1 MRSRFLFA
9 AFVSLLIAGLG
20 WGISA
25 RGDGSGASAASRPSP
40 AQVEQYTGRSAFM
53 RKLFDQDTQL
63 NRWTAPDLPGIS
75 ADRVGPVA
83 AAIRKDYKL
92 TGETRPP
99 VVAARLAPDA
109 PAVQLDLGHL
119 EIGCYVI
126 RVIALVKSEDI
137 EQHRK
142 PLYLDFRVN
151 DRPGGAASYYRHRIP
166 YWDDFFCVTE
176 FYFNAD
182 ESRAYRG
189 TLAVGPGSMVDLHV
203 HAIEFHDVLRGLDGR
218 AHKTRPG
225 LFTDEE
231 RAVLRQQV
239 KPEEVRAKVKGQV
252 LALDSYLADP
262 ASPELDAGGRRQ
274 RDEVLWNAFPPINS
288 QFLGW
293 FPLAFQ
299 QKEVYSPPSLN
310 MAEVEAQHGRWE
322 LEGSWKNW
330 FGPLVIVNN
339 KLGLRYTRED
349 LENHRPLPDPY
360 PYKDDGGAVYLPRK
374 EGMEH
379 AEHFSPLGLP
389 LRYRWTA
396 MANPVAITD
405 GDDAEHRL
413 PYLYHVLGDRRAAR
427 DAALLLCKWAYIFP
441 TFTQAQVLD
450 GSLIAPATPYNY
462 DPRLVRRFANG
473 EINGIQQGLAVSYDF
488 LFDFIQ
494 GNQELAHAVSRFIP
508 WVKTEGDVRRL
519 IETRVLQFGAKQV
532 MRFHVRSDKETPGLL
547 MRLAAVQQ
555 DPDLTRPWMEYLW
568 KETWVYPHA
577 RAGLPDYLS
586 TTTQRDGS
594 TDIGSIFYTGAG
606 SPFLPLSLMTRRYV
620 RNGGDPKYDLTDLDR
635 YRKIRDACTLP
646 LAASVAGYP
655 LSIGDVGGPAKPRIF
670 SGLAGFELNFRAGAH
685 LASDAA
691 LAWITREYFG
701 RAGESDAQWADLVAA
716 AARQPTNPFLG
727 QPSRVLA
734 NWAGI
739 LETGQEAQDFR
750 FVRAAILRVGTGH
763 GHQHSDTLDLQVI
776 AHGVRAAN
784 DVGWRPGYSAP
795 HPTFSQLH
803 NLVEVDETNWQGHAW
818 VPILASTP
826 GIQYMMGVAS
836 PPASVKTVRSRT
848 REVALVDVDEGTPGT
863 QPPAPLPYTDQTRF
877 DPQAITPNSYVFD
890 VERIAGGSMH
900 TYCFHGTI
908 SDEFH
913 VNAAAMGEPQA
924 GAEAD
929 YLRRFL
935 QGGDCPRQAGT
946 APESLEAT
954 WRLRRSEQTVNTLD
968 RDGKPVAI
976 KIAAGEAAMLGPAY
990 DPASRP
996 KFTRLHLPG
1005 QAGARVLTAW
1015 LMPTDHNPERAT
1027 WPFLFVQKRGE
1038 DLQTVWPAIIE
1049 PYAGEPFITGV
1060 RRLPMADNED
1070 DAMQAVAVEVTTRNG
1085 RVDLCFSDGRLKPR
1099 SVAAFEIAGRYA
1111 YVSRDDQGLRLAQL
1125 VEGTRLATP
1134 WGTLLV
1140 DKPAHAGT
1148 IVRVDYF
1155 KRSVWLDGEWSNV
1168 ELVGQQV
1175 ELGNPKHRTSFTVVA
1190 AEREGELTRLTLDK
1204 ALDLSFAH
1212 VVSASPQTGKVVVN
1226 IGPVG
1231 LDNGMNEG
1239 LTCTTDD
1246 LARSW
1251 RCRVLGGES
1260 GNFAYQLEGAFSE
1273 SDFPVG
1279 SVLRLWELGVGD
1291 EARLASHATVR
1302 RTSGQ
1307 GWEITSNC
1315 KAQFVP
1321 AK

>member
-1 MRSRFLFA
+1 MRSR
-9 AFVSLLIAGLG
+9 LLDAVCLAMTVAVVL
-20 WGISA
+20 WTVDRA
-25 RGDGSGASAASRPSP
+25 RGQGPAAAPP
-40 AQVEQYTGRSAFM
+40 TAEVEQYTGYSRFI
-53 RKLFDQDTQL
+53 RKLFDHETQL
-63 NRWTAPDLPGIS
+63 KRWTAPELPGIP
-75 ADRVGPVA
+75 ADRVAPIA
-83 AAIRKDYKL
+83 AAIRKNYLL

-99 VVAARLAPDA
+99 VSAARLDPDA
-109 PAVQLDLGHL
+109 PAMTLDLGDL
-119 EIGCYVI
+119 PIGCYVV
-126 RVIALVKSEDI
+126 RVIAMARSEDI
-137 EQHRK
+137 DQHRK

-151 DRPGGAASYYRHRIP
+151 DRPGGSESYYRHRIP

-182 ESRAYRG
+182 EGRPYRA
-189 TLAVGPGSMVDLHV
+189 TLAVGRGSKVDLHV
-203 HAIEFHDVLRGLDGR
+203 HAVEFHDVLRGLDGEAR
-218 AHKTRPG
+218 KTRPG
-225 LFTDEE
+225 LFTQEE
-231 RAVLRQQV
+231 RAILRQQADPD
-239 KPEEVRAKVKGQV
+239 KARAKVKSQV
-252 LALDSYLADP
+252 LALDPYLADP
-262 ASPELDAGGRRQ
+262 ASAELDAAGRRQ

-299 QKEVYSPPSLN
+299 QKEVYAPPSLK
-310 MAEVEAQHGRWE
+310 MDQVEAQHGTWE
-322 LEGSWKNW
+322 LEGSWKDW
-330 FGPLVIVNN
+330 FRPLVIVNR
-339 KLGLRYTRED
+339 KLDLRYTRED

-360 PYKDDGGAVYLPRK
+360 PFKDDGGAVYLPQK
-374 EGMEH
+374 AGMDH
-379 AEHFSPLGLP
+379 AEHFSALGLP

-396 MANPVAITD
+396 VANPVGVTD
-405 GDDAEHRL
+405 GDDTVRRL
-413 PYLYHVLGDRRAAR
+413 PYLYHVLDDRRAAR

-450 GSLIAPATPYNY
+450 GSLIAPSTVYSY
-462 DPRLVRRFANG
+462 DPRLVRRFSNG
-473 EINGIQQGLAVSYDF
+473 EINGIQQGLAVAYDF
-488 LFDFIQ
+488 LFDFIH
-494 GNQELAHAVSRFIP
+494 GNQELAQSVGRFIP
-508 WVKTEGDVRRL
+508 WVKTDADLRRM

-532 MRFHVRSDKETPGLL
+532 MRFHVRSDKGTPGLL
-547 MRLAAVQQ
+547 MQLAAVQQ
-555 DPDLTRPWMEYLW
+555 HPHVTRPWMEYLW
-568 KETWVYPHA
+568 TQTWIYPHA

-606 SPFLPLSLMTRRYV
+606 TPFLPLSLLTRRYV
-620 RNGGDPKYDLTDLDR
+620 RNGGDPRYDLTDPDR
-635 YRKIRDACTLP
+635 YRKVRDACAFP
-646 LAASVAGYP
+646 LTASVAGYP

-670 SGLAGFELNFRAGAH
+670 PGLAGVELNFRAGAE
-685 LASDAA
+685 LAGDPA
-691 LAWITREYFG
+691 LAWIAREYFG
-701 RAGESDAQWADLVAA
+701 RGGESDSQWAQLQADAA
-716 AARQPTNPFLG
+716 KQRTNPFLG

-739 LETGQEAQDFR
+739 LETGQQAQDFR
-750 FVRAAILRVGTGH
+750 FVRAAVLRVGTGH
-763 GHQHSDTLDLQVI
+763 GHQHFDTLDLQVF
-776 AHGVRAAN
+776 AHGIRAAN

-803 NLVEVDETNWQGHAW
+803 NLVEVDQANWQGHAW
-818 VPILASTP
+818 IPIMAAAA
-826 GIQYMMGVAS
+826 GAQYMMGVAV
-836 PPASVKTVRSRT
+836 PPENVKAARCRT
-848 REVALVDVDEGTPGT
+848 REVALIDVDEGTPGT
-863 QPPAPLPYTDQTRF
+863 QLPAPLPYTDQTRF

-890 VERIAGGSMH
+890 VERIAGGALH

-908 SDEFH
+908 SDEFGMN
-913 VNAAAMGEPQA
+913 VADLGEPSA
-924 GAEAD
+924 GPEAE

-935 QGGDCPRQAGT
+935 QDGDCPRQAGT
-946 APESLEAT
+946 APDTLQAT
-954 WRLRRSEQTVNTLD
+954 WRLRRTEQTLKAKD
-968 RDGKPVAI
+968 RDGKPTELKLAV
-976 KIAAGEAAMLGPAY
+976 GEPTMLGPAY
-990 DPASRP
+990 DPESRP

-1005 QAGARVLTAW
+1005 QAGARVLSAW
-1015 LMPTDHNPERAT
+1015 LMPTDHNPERVT
-1027 WPFLFVQKRGE
+1027 WPFLFVQRRGE

-1060 RRLPMADNED
+1060 RRLPVADNED
-1070 DAMQAVAVEVTTRNG
+1070 DALQAVAVEVTTRNG

-1099 SVAAFEIAGRYA
+1099 SVAAFEIAGRFA

-1134 WGTLLV
+1134 WGTLVV

-1155 KRSVWLDGEWSNV
+1155 KRCVWLDGEWANV
-1168 ELVGQQV
+1168 KLVGQQV

-1204 ALDLSFAH
+1204 AMDLSFAH
-1212 VVSASPQTGKVVVN
+1212 VVSASPATGKVVVN

-1231 LDNGMNEG
+1231 LDNGMNDG

-1251 RCRVLGGES
+1251 HCRVLGGES
-1260 GNFAYQLEGAFSE
+1260 GEFAYQLEGAFSE